1 MRRYFAEVVTLCFLL
16 VIVIVPAFAAE
27 KISPKNRAVAPPA
40 TMPKAA
46 TKGLQV
52 KPGPFQVTSVQ
63 FQEFN
68 QNNQSFLAA
77 AIYFNKEVDP
87 ASIQQN
93 VNLRLLK
100 KNENHFWL
108 DASTQ
113 NNNVRVTQHVIT
125 WASGAPLE
133 NGYYV
138 MHLRGTLKSKDGIF
152 LDCDGDGAGEGGAL
166 PPYESQIYQV
176 NIPEPGLIDIDP
188 GRMEDLRESIDGGG
202 FQLTPRP

>member
-1 MRRYFAEVVTLCFLL
+1 MRRYFAVVVTLCFLL

-46 TKGLQV
+46 TKGVKV
-52 KPGPFQVTSVQ
+52 KPGPFRVISVQ
-63 FQEFN
+63 FQEMSH
-68 QNNQSFLAA
+68 NNQSFLAA
-77 AIYFNKEVDP
+77 AILFNKDVDP

-93 VNLRLLK
+93 VNIRLLK

-113 NNNVRVTQHVIT
+113 NNTVRTIYHGIT

-152 LDCDGDGAGEGGAL
+152 LDCDGDGTGEGGAL

-176 NIPEPGLIDIDP
+176 NNPEPGLIDIDP
-188 GRMEDLRESIDGGG
+188 GRIDDLRESIDGGG
-202 FQLTPRP
+202 IRLTPRP